1 MKRERIDKTEQLD
14 NHNKQKCELNRVGE
28 TFQKGILSY
37 PVRTAEPSSWKK
49 NFPGKDSAS
58 EEPKLSSW
66 YPSQIP
72 SWKCP
77 SSLAMRGLT
86 YKFPWLQT
94 PELQLSADS
103 ENTHF
108 YWRYTWQSV
117 CFRSTVLEGVKCRD
131 RENKGLYWGLA
142 GPYYSC
148 NILSLEKWIIAAF
161 FVALKAWVKAIV
173 RFDKDS
179 QHF

>member
-1 MKRERIDKTEQLD
+1 MGVLTPCDHNRTKMKKKDASPFLARTQ
-14 NHNKQKCELNRVGE
+14 
-28 TFQKGILSY
+28 
-37 PVRTAEPSSWKK
+37 PVK
-49 NFPGKDSAS
+49 NQR
-58 EEPKLSSW
+58 LSSR

-86 YKFPWLQT
+86 CKFPWLQT
-94 PELQLSADS
+94 PELQFSADS

-108 YWRYTWQSV
+108 YWRYTWQSI
-117 CFRSTVLEGVKCRD
+117 CFRSTVLEGVKYRD
-131 RENKGLYWGLA
+131 GENKGLYWGLA
-142 GPYYSC
+142 GPYYFY
-148 NILSLEKWIIAAF
+148 NNLSLEKWIIADF
-161 FVALKAWVKAIV
+161 FVAFKAWVKASI